1 MEDGKNVGG
10 ILLAFLAGSVVGT
23 VLGIMLAPSSG
34 SETRRKIKETSLEA
48 KDKAMEKALGA
59 KDKAMEKVEYVK
71 SEATEIVE
79 RGKEKATGIKSQ
91 IQAAVDAGKEAYSQK
106 KSDLMPESEEE

>member
-34 SETRRKIKETSLEA
+34 AKTRRKIKATSLEA
-48 KDKAMEKALGA
+48 KDR
-59 KDKAMEKVEYVK
+59 AMEKVESVK
-71 SEATEIVE
+71 SEAAEMVE
-79 RGKEKATGIKSQ
+79 RGKEKAGGIKSQ
-91 IQAAVDAGKEAYSQK
+91 IHAAVDAGKEAYTQK
-106 KSDLMPESEEE
+106 KGELTSEPEKQ